1 MEEVLTSQLQ
11 QLQAELSKAQQAQQA
26 LNIKQAVVSAMCIA
40 LQAMQ
45 HELDPS
51 EVVADEW
58 EDLTDCSFMLR
69 GHSLNDS
76 QLSAADLALLQQ
88 QLRRETQ
95 HPCCSSFSS
104 NQGPSSPKTPRQP
117 PADTNSDS
125 SSSASLGSLADA
137 ADQPTSGLAH
147 SSISSSMQEDSWP
160 DDTLS
165 PIDDPLQFFRQLFQD
180 GPLPWA
186 ASLTLP
192 ELHQQYLAAWRE
204 GFLHLTLLDN
214 QQQYQQQSGATTAD
228 ASLAVIKQ
236 LVQQHLHRWTS
247 LMVYGRSDLLCQFH
261 LRWVAVRGT
270 VHICRIWCVIQDLV
284 QT

>member
-1 MEEVLTSQLQ
+1 MLMPGRTQSMRMEEVLTSQLQ
-11 QLQAELSKAQQAQQA
+11 QLQAELIKAQQAQQA

-45 HELDPS
+45 HDLDPS
-51 EVVADEW
+51 EVVTDEW
-58 EDLTDCSFMLR
+58 EDLTDCSFRLK

-117 PADTNSDS
+117 PADTSSDS

-137 ADQPTSGLAH
+137 ADQQTSGQGG
-147 SSISSSMQEDSWP
+147 SSSSSSSVQADSWP
-160 DDTLS
+160 EDTIS
-165 PIDDPLQFFRQLFQD
+165 PPDDPLQFFRQLFQD

-192 ELHQQYLAAWRE
+192 ELQQQYLTAWRE

-214 QQQYQQQSGATTAD
+214 QQQYQQQSGAAE
-228 ASLAVIKQ
+228 ASLAVVKQ
-236 LVQQHLHRWTS
+236 LVQQHLHRWAS

-261 LRWVAVRGT
+261 LR
-270 VHICRIWCVIQDLV
+270 
-284 QT
+284 

>member
-11 QLQAELSKAQQAQQA
+11 QLQAELTKAQQAQQA

-69 GHSLNDS
+69 GQSLNDS
-76 QLSAADLALLQQ
+76 HLSAADLALLQQ
-88 QLRRETQ
+88 QLRLNTQ

-104 NQGPSSPKTPRQP
+104 NQGPRSPRNPRQP
-117 PADTNSDS
+117 PADTSSSDS
-125 SSSASLGSLADA
+125 STGSLGSLPDA
-137 ADQPTSGLAH
+137 ADPQGC
-147 SSISSSMQEDSWP
+147 SSSSSSVQADSWP
-160 DDTLS
+160 EDTLS
-165 PIDDPLQFFRQLFQD
+165 PPDDPLQFFRQLFQD

-186 ASLTLP
+186 ASLTLS
-192 ELHQQYLAAWRE
+192 ELRQQYLAAWRE

-214 QQQYQQQSGATTAD
+214 QQQYQQQSAAAD
-228 ASLAVIKQ
+228 ASLAVVKQ

-261 LRWVAVRGT
+261 LR
-270 VHICRIWCVIQDLV
+270 
-284 QT
+284 